1 MGTITDP
8 QAGIN
13 LADQN
18 YRRPHGRPDPGRSGI
33 DRCPT
38 TPSARP
44 ARGDQP
50 EPDQIRDL
58 DIDATPYESG
68 YTGLEVQRRPTATPP
83 AQGINR
89 DDRGP
94 QARST
99 SRAGIDPG
107 SR

>member
-1 MGTITDP
+1 MGNITDP

-18 YRRPHGRPDPGRSGI
+18 YRRPHGGPDPGRSGI

-68 YTGLEVQRRPTATPP
+68 YTVSDVQRRPTAAPP
-83 AQGINR
+83 AQRINR